1 MPDMH
6 ASARPDAP
14 HRILVCPADPG
25 LPIGPVA
32 QPGVLVL
39 SDTDREALFTAVEA
53 RMRAASERAL
63 LIVGSGRAGD
73 AFRIQT
79 RAENRAPGGR
89 SRLSPTGPG
98 VVRAT
103 ASATEM
109 ARVLA
114 DAGHRVEVS
123 SEAEDDAASQLLYRA
138 LCAAP
143 DGVDAPAVALLRVPT
158 ADQDKVKAGIASA
171 LHALAMHLPAPP
183 RGAVTA

>member
-1 MPDMH
+1 MPDLH
-6 ASARPDAP
+6 AAAKSDAP
-14 HRILVCPADPG
+14 HRILVCEADAALAIEG
-25 LPIGPVA
+25 LET
-32 QPGVLVL
+32 QPGVLLMRAPDV
-39 SDTDREALFTAVEA
+39 EALCTDVEA
-53 RMRAASERAL
+53 RMGGGSERAL
-63 LIVGSGRAGD
+63 LIVGPSRAG

-89 SRLSPTGPG
+89 SRLRPTGPG

-123 SEAEDDAASQLLYRA
+123 SDAEDDSASQLLYRA

-143 DGVDAPAVALLRVPT
+143 DGMDAPAVALLRVPPSDP
-158 ADQDKVKAGIASA
+158 ALAASGVASA
-171 LHALAMHLPAPP
+171 VRALSMHLTPA
-183 RGAVTA
+183 RGVVSA